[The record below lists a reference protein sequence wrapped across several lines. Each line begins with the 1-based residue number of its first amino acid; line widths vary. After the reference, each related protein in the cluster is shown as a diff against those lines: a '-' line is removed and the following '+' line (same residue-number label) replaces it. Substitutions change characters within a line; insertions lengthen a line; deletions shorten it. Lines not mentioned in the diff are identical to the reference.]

1 MDLSCFN
8 KCLIEFIFGY
18 LKTGFSTLFLRFQIL
33 ALSWLNWLDKKNI
46 LFALINGFN
55 WALIL
60 NIKFS
65 DGNMKNSE
73 SENGTARMILK
84 LLKESL
90 FLKEALLFSPVSFFV
105 YSAEIFFK
113 NREHTKYW
121 SNEADWSIFGN
132 WRAKRNNLVLAQY
145 AVLRHYYDLQS
156 SARVDNWSALWKT
169 FG

>member
-73 SENGTARMILK
+73 SENGTARMISK
-84 LLKESL
+84 LLKELL
-90 FLKEALLFSPVSFFV
+90 FLKEALLFSPVSFSLF
-105 YSAEIFFK
+105 ILL
-113 NREHTKYW
+113 KYFLKQGTYKVL
-121 SNEADWSIFGN
+121 IKQGN
-132 WRAKRNNLVLAQY
+132 FCIACALKANRNNLAMAQY
-145 AVLRHYYDLQS
+145 AV
-156 SARVDNWSALWKT
+156 
-169 FG
+169 